1 MNPFVV
7 NQVIEMKGVIG
18 QTFLATIN
26 GILTELPIN
35 AETKCGIIKEVI
47 YHGNKKEYS
56 YMIKYMPYEFP
67 VEVDE
72 DYILK
77 HKHRNLCE

>member
-1 MNPFVV
+1 MLEVG
-7 NQVIEMKGVIG
+7 QKIEMKGVIG
-18 QTFLATIN
+18 ETFMATIN

-35 AETKCGIIKEVI
+35 VETKYGIIKAVI
-47 YHGNKKEYS
+47 YHGNGKEYS
-56 YMIKYMPYEFP
+56 YMIKYMCYEFP

-77 HKHRNLCE
+77 YKHRSLCE